1 MGAKTKGE
9 SGYPPVTASITATSI
24 GPVTRSGKYQVSC
37 TGSAIYIRQSTS
49 QADAE
54 TVTPPSGSVRGS
66 ELFGGNAK
74 DWYLDSGDYL
84 GVITAAGTSV
94 VNLHFE
100 REF

>member
-1 MGAKTKGE
+1 MGMKIKGE
-9 SGYPPVTASITATSI
+9 SGYPPVTASTTATSI
-24 GPVTRSGKYQVSC
+24 GPVTRSGKYQISSDGGTV
-37 TGSAIYIRQSTS
+37 YLRQSTN

-66 ELFGGNAK
+66 TLFDGNSK
-74 DWYLDSGDYL
+74 DIYLDNGDWV

-94 VNLHFE
+94 VNLHWE

>member
-1 MGAKTKGE
+1 MKIKGK
-9 SGYPPVTASITATSI
+9 SGYPPVTASTTATSI
-24 GPVTRSGKYQVSC
+24 GPVTESGKYQISC
-37 TGSAIYIRQSTS
+37 TGNAIYIRQSTN

-74 DWYLDSGDYL
+74 DIYLDSGDWV